1 MRRTKVHFR
10 LVQDE
15 DGYPPVGGESVWA
28 RGPVSANQYILD
40 NVPFFARD
48 ATLGDT
54 VAVRLEEGQA
64 WFDALVTPSSS
75 SLLRVTFFDPSS
87 FGRVERA
94 LTSFGCLTEHLPSHN
109 LLAVSAPGPDAT
121 RAALDLLAAELELG
135 TIDYEEAIVRLSPCP
150 AFRGATPSAGIP
162 PRVVGPRDSAKAPSA
177 RLAERAQRL
186 VCARFGAGFHP
197 TAPGAKVGIAR
208 DLRDAGAPLHGL
220 RQAPAAGT
228 SGWFIWAGLDFSLD
242 DDFFLP
248 LHVEHLASWCPAA
261 LPYLGL
267 PPGYRFLLADGHE
280 DVWEDASLLVA
291 P

>member
-10 LVQDE
+10 LAQDE
-15 DGYPPVGGESVWA
+15 DGYPPVAVESGWA
-28 RGPVSANQYILD
+28 RESDAQGAHLLD
-40 NVPFFARD
+40 NVPFFAKD

-75 SLLRVTFFDPSS
+75 SLLRVTFFDRSS

-94 LTSFGCLTEHLPSHN
+94 LTNLGCLSEHLPSHN
-109 LLAVSAPGPDAT
+109 LLAVSAPRPDAT

-135 TIDYEEAIVRLSPCP
+135 TLDHEEAIVRLSPCP
-150 AFRGATPSAGIP
+150 ALRGATPSAGIP
-162 PRVVGPRDSAKAPSA
+162 PRMVGPRDAAKAPSA

-186 VCARFGAGFHP
+186 VCARFGAGFHAV
-197 TAPGAKVGIAR
+197 APGTKVGVAR
-208 DLRDAGAPLHGL
+208 NLRDAGWPLNGL
-220 RQAPAAGT
+220 RHAATDGT
-228 SGWFIWAGLDFSLD
+228 SGWFIWAGLELSLD